1 MKELTFKQA
10 QAKLVEHLRGSVFA
24 AREDAETTN
33 IDMMVK
39 LNQAGIITVDSQEGV
54 IDGDLKERAYLQC
67 FVPPDVGKKLIEK
80 MNKGEFRAWEIK
92 RLSDEDMDKY
102 YDTSEV
108 IPVTT
113 YQGRPQ
119 TRAIEAYALSSSDV
133 ALYKGEDDPNDM
145 YDFFNI
151 SEPKMML
158 LLMDTVYGR
167 HGSSEGG
174 LFTTLLKTMRGGRKT
189 RRRKLKQ
196 TRRKK

>member
-1 MKELTFKQA
+1 
-10 QAKLVEHLRGSVFA
+10 
-24 AREDAETTN
+24 
-33 IDMMVK
+33 MMVK

-67 FVPPDVGKKLIEK
+67 FVPPDVGRKLIEK

-92 RLSDEDMDKY
+92 RLSDEDMNKY
-102 YDTSEV
+102 YDTSEF

-113 YQGRPQ
+113 YQGHPQ

-133 ALYKGEDDPNDM
+133 GLYMGDDEP

-151 SEPKMML
+151 SEPKMMV

-167 HGSSEGG
+167 HASEEGG